1 MYEVIPTERFE
12 KDVKYY
18 VKKKGFV
25 HIGTDIKAI
34 TDELEKGNLVG
45 TEIPGLKIATEGHTF
60 KVRSANS
67 DTKMG
72 QSNGYR
78 IIYYAIRDDEE
89 VYLLT
94 MCHNKLCYTMYT
106 LIERMVINMK
116 MKQIITCVSFIL
128 LLGCLTGC
136 SSDSQSLP
144 EHDNSTIA
152 QESTQTSIV
161 SEALGNSENNSN
173 LSSADKQ
180 QMFAPYEQ
188 YGLIYDATQDILLY
202 NDKIVRWFED
212 YYPIDDNGVGG
223 IDFLNESGTVDVYAV
238 RDLDSYEKSTGG
250 SFDSIGTL
258 VGLKEFSQ
266 DEFNARNIDSLRE
279 NASIAVTGNPLENS
293 EIEKFVA
300 EYEEFGIT
308 YDFTADQWYF
318 NGEEVRYF
326 WDVLISNGE
335 SLTSGKFNGEL
346 RTLGNGNGIVDI
358 YTIRDY
364 DRLNSEGYGTLTG
377 IEKYSQEEFDE
388 HTHTGIPENQSSGT
402 ATK

>member
-1 MYEVIPTERFE
+1 MRVFFYAQIYT
-12 KDVKYY
+12 
-18 VKKKGFV
+18 
-25 HIGTDIKAI
+25 I
-34 TDELEKGNLVG
+34 TQITHKS
-45 TEIPGLKIATEGHTF
+45 H
-60 KVRSANS
+60 
-67 DTKMG
+67 
-72 QSNGYR
+72 
-78 IIYYAIRDDEE
+78 
-89 VYLLT
+89 

-300 EYEEFGIT
+300 EYE
-308 YDFTADQWYF
+308 DL
-318 NGEEVRYF
+318 V
-326 WDVLISNGE
+326 
-335 SLTSGKFNGEL
+335 
-346 RTLGNGNGIVDI
+346 
-358 YTIRDY
+358 
-364 DRLNSEGYGTLTG
+364 
-377 IEKYSQEEFDE
+377 
-388 HTHTGIPENQSSGT
+388 
-402 ATK
+402 